1 MARWVQNVAGIIYDE
16 LINCFLRVRVL
27 WVYLL
32 LLGAVGRVASW
43 VLFWKEYFTIK
54 YLTTRAGEVL
64 ILKLWQVQKKA
75 WTSTL
80 PSLGLKGLIKKSRW
94 IYSLWGFAEW
104 IQGFKKR
111 KKGMSQRNTAKR
123 IKKLDGRNERFKP
136 CVRNSSLHTP
146 PTCPVNDKFSLTQFL
161 RQSAVPDC
169 ELCYL
174 SPSFLFL
181 LYWFQ
186 SLVSK

>member
-1 MARWVQNVAGIIYDE
+1 M
-16 LINCFLRVRVL
+16 RVL

-80 PSLGLKGLIKKSRW
+80 PSLGLKDWLKRVDGFIACGALQSEYRGLKKER
-94 IYSLWGFAEW
+94 
-104 IQGFKKR
+104 
-111 KKGMSQRNTAKR
+111 KGMSQRNTAKR